1 MLLDLLVK
9 YSNID
14 FIVILMKLFNLGNLT
29 IKDCEKFREKR
40 DTEKEL
46 LEIQS
51 NVVDV
56 KG

>member
-1 MLLDLLVK
+1 MQLDLLVK

-14 FIVILMKLFNLGNLT
+14 FIVILIKLFNLGNLT
-29 IKDCEKFREKR
+29 IKDCEKFRKKR
-40 DTEKEL
+40 DAEKEL

-51 NVVDV
+51 NIVDV

>member
-1 MLLDLLVK
+1 MQLDLLVK

-29 IKDCEKFREKR
+29 IKDCEKFRKKR